1 MQCAVCKFNVES
13 GQICKRCYSSLK
25 SALTELPELQ
35 QGAASF
41 VTPGRS
47 GSGSPSTERSIGFN
61 VNALDYSMGKE
72 LLGVM
77 HKYEALIRRGRT
89 LTPPALLKREATVEK
104 EVAATVSFHLAHLE
118 WTVQQDWLDIFAGL
132 IKELHSKGM
141 ATNKRFIEQ
150 PRKIPC
156 PTEECKAHIVID
168 IENLLAGVRCHK
180 CRTSWTL
187 YRLLAL
193 AMNNPNRT
201 FWLDIDAICMWM
213 NISKTD
219 LNKIVRQHN
228 IPTKNGLYDISAIAK
243 ARSLID

>member
-1 MQCAVCKFNVES
+1 MENNMNEGKLTKSQY
-13 GQICKRCYSSLK
+13 RTLK
-25 SALTELPELQ
+25 SNLAELPELQ

-41 VTPGRS
+41 VSPSRS
-47 GSGSPSTERSIGFN
+47 GSGTVSTERSIGFN

-77 HKYEALIRRGRT
+77 HKYEALIRRGRS
-89 LTPPALLKREATVEK
+89 LTPPALLTREATVEL

-118 WTVQQDWLDIFAGL
+118 WTVQQDWVEEFAGL

-141 ATNKRFIEQ
+141 ACNKKFIEQ
-150 PRKIPC
+150 PRRIPC

-168 IENLLAGVRCHK
+168 IENLLAGVTCHK

-193 AMNNPNRT
+193 AMSNPNRT
-201 FWLDIDAICMWM
+201 FWLDIDAICLWM
-213 NISKTD
+213 NITKIE
-219 LNKIVRQHN
+219 LNKIVRDHN
-228 IPTKNGLYDISAIAK
+228 IPVKNGLYDISAIAK

>member
-1 MQCAVCKFNVES
+1 M
-13 GQICKRCYSSLK
+13 
-25 SALTELPELQ
+25 LTELPELQ

-77 HKYEALIRRGRT
+77 HKYEALIRRGRI
-89 LTPPALLKREATVEK
+89 LTPPAFLKREATVEL

-118 WTVQQDWLDIFAGL
+118 WTVQQDWLEDFAGQV
-132 IKELHSKGM
+132 KELHSKGM
-141 ATNKRFIEQ
+141 ATNKKFIEQ

-156 PTEECKAHIVID
+156 PTEECRAHIVID

-201 FWLDIDAICMWM
+201 FWLDIDAICLWM
-213 NISKTD
+213 NISKID
-219 LNKIVRQHN
+219 LNKIVRDHN
-228 IPTKNGLYDISAIAK
+228 IPVKNGLYDISAIAK

>member
-1 MQCAVCKFNVES
+1 MENNMNEGK
-13 GQICKRCYSSLK
+13 
-25 SALTELPELQ
+25 LTRSQYRTLRSNLAELPELQ

-41 VTPGRS
+41 VSPSRS

-72 LLGVM
+72 LLGVL
-77 HKYEALIRRGRT
+77 HKYEALIRRGRS
-89 LTPPALLKREATVEK
+89 LTPPALLKREATVDK

-118 WTVQQDWLDIFAGL
+118 WTVQQDWVEEFAGL

-141 ATNKRFIEQ
+141 ATNKKFIEQ
-150 PRKIPC
+150 PRRIPC
-156 PTEECKAHIVID
+156 PTDECKAHIVID
-168 IENLLAGVRCHK
+168 IENLLAGVTCHK

-201 FWLDIDAICMWM
+201 FWLDIDAICLWM
-213 NISKTD
+213 NITKVD
-219 LNKIVRQHN
+219 LNKIVREHN
-228 IPTKNGLYDISAIAK
+228 IPVKNGLYDISAIAK
-243 ARSLID
+243 ARSLV

>member
-1 MQCAVCKFNVES
+1 MENNMNEGKLTKSQY
-13 GQICKRCYSSLK
+13 RTLK
-25 SALTELPELQ
+25 SNLAELPELQ

-41 VTPGRS
+41 VSPGRS

-77 HKYEALIRRGRT
+77 HKYEAVIRRDRS
-89 LTPPALLKREATVEK
+89 LTPPALLKREATVEL
-104 EVAATVSFHLAHLE
+104 EVAATVSFHLAHLD
-118 WTVQQDWLDIFAGL
+118 WTVQQDWVEEFAGL

-141 ATNKRFIEQ
+141 ATNKKFIEQ
-150 PRKIPC
+150 PRRIPC
-156 PTEECKAHIVID
+156 PTDECRAHIVID
-168 IENLLAGVRCHK
+168 IENLLAGVTCHK

-201 FWLDIDAICMWM
+201 FWLDIDAICLWI
-213 NISKTD
+213 NITKVE
-219 LNKIVRQHN
+219 LNKIVRDHN
-228 IPTKNGLYDISAIAK
+228 IPVKNGLYDISAIAK
-243 ARSLID
+243 ARSLL

>member
-1 MQCAVCKFNVES
+1 MQCSVCKFHVES
-13 GQICKRCYSSLK
+13 GQIWKKCYSLLK
-25 SALTELPELQ
+25 SMLTELPELQ
-35 QGAASF
+35 QGAASY

-72 LLGVM
+72 LLGIL

-118 WTVQQDWLDIFAGL
+118 WTVQQDWLEDFAGL

-150 PRKIPC
+150 PRRIPC

-168 IENLLAGVRCHK
+168 IDNLLAGVTCHK

-201 FWLDIDAICMWM
+201 FWLDVDAICLWI
-213 NISKTD
+213 NITKVQ
-219 LNKIVRQHN
+219 LNKIVKDHN
-228 IPTKNGLYDISAIAK
+228 IPVKNGLYDISAIAK

>member
-1 MQCAVCKFNVES
+1 MNCAICKFNVES
-13 GQICKRCYSSLK
+13 GQICKKCYSSLK
-25 SALTELPELQ
+25 FALTELPELQ
-35 QGAASF
+35 QGAAGF

-72 LLGVM
+72 LLGVL
-77 HKYEALIRRGRT
+77 HRYEALIRRSRS

-118 WTVQQDWLDIFAGL
+118 WTVQQDWLEDFAGL
-132 IKELHSKGM
+132 IKELHSKGL

-150 PRKIPC
+150 PRRIPC
-156 PTEECKAHIVID
+156 PTDDCKANIVID
-168 IENLLAGVRCHK
+168 IENLLAGVTCYK

-193 AMNNPNRT
+193 AMSNPDRR
-201 FWLDIDAICMWM
+201 FWLDADAICLWM
-213 NISKTD
+213 NITKVE
-219 LNKIVRQHN
+219 LNKIVRDYN
-228 IPTKNGLYDISAIAK
+228 VPTKNGLYDISAIAK
-243 ARSLID
+243 ARSLV

>member
-35 QGAASF
+35 AGAASF

-72 LLGVM
+72 LLGLL

-118 WTVQQDWLDIFAGL
+118 WTVQQDWLEDFAGQV
-132 IKELHSKGM
+132 KELHSKGM
-141 ATNKRFIEQ
+141 ATNKKFIEQ

-156 PTEECKAHIVID
+156 PTEECRAHIVID

-243 ARSLID
+243 ARSLL

>member
-1 MQCAVCKFNVES
+1 MNCAICKYNVES
-13 GQICKRCYSSLK
+13 GQICKKCYSSLK
-25 SALTELPELQ
+25 FALSELPELQ
-35 QGAASF
+35 QGAAAF

-47 GSGSPSTERSIGFN
+47 GSGSPSTERSIGLN

-77 HKYEALIRRGRT
+77 HKYEALIRRGRS
-89 LTPPALLKREATVEK
+89 LTPPALLDREATVDK
-104 EVAATVSFHLAHLE
+104 EVAASASFHLAHLE
-118 WTVQQDWLDIFAGL
+118 WTVQQDWLEEFAGS

-156 PTEECKAHIVID
+156 PTEDCRAHIVID
-168 IENLLAGVRCHK
+168 IENLLAGATCHK
-180 CRTSWTL
+180 CRTSWTM
-187 YRLLAL
+187 YRLLGL

-201 FWLDIDAICMWM
+201 FWLDIDAICLWM

-219 LNKIVRQHN
+219 LNKIVRQHK

-243 ARSLID
+243 ARSLV

>member
-35 QGAASF
+35 SGAASF
-41 VTPGRS
+41 IPPGRS

-72 LLGVM
+72 LLGLL
-77 HKYEALIRRGRT
+77 HKYEALIRRGRS

-118 WTVQQDWLDIFAGL
+118 WTVQQDWVEEFAGL

-150 PRKIPC
+150 PRRIPC
-156 PTEECKAHIVID
+156 PTDDCKSNIVMD
-168 IENLLAGVRCHK
+168 MDNLLADVVCHK
-180 CRTSWTL
+180 CRTSWTM
-187 YRLLAL
+187 YRLLTLAL
-193 AMNNPNRT
+193 NNPDKV
-201 FWLDIDAICMWM
+201 FYLDMEAICLWLR
-213 NISKTD
+213 ITPREV
-219 LNKIVRQHN
+219 LKIVNAHN
-228 IPTKNGLYDISAIAK
+228 VSIKNGLYDFGAITKAK
-243 ARSLID
+243 DLS

>member
-1 MQCAVCKFNVES
+1 M
-13 GQICKRCYSSLK
+13 
-25 SALTELPELQ
+25 LTELPELQ
-35 QGAASF
+35 QGAASY

-72 LLGVM
+72 LLGTL
-77 HKYEALIRRGRT
+77 HKYEALIRRARS

-118 WTVQQDWLDIFAGL
+118 WTVQQDWLEDFAGQV
-132 IKELHSKGM
+132 KEIHSKGM
-141 ATNKRFIEQ
+141 ATNKKYIEQ
-150 PRKIPC
+150 PRRIPC
-156 PTEECKAHIVID
+156 PTDECKAHIVID
-168 IENLLAGVRCHK
+168 IENLMAGVTCHK

-201 FWLDIDAICMWM
+201 FWLDIDAICLWM
-213 NISKTD
+213 NITKTQ
-219 LNKIVRQHN
+219 LNKIVKDHN
-228 IPTKNGLYDISAIAK
+228 IPTKHGLYDISAIAK

>member
-13 GQICKRCYSSLK
+13 GQVCKRCYSSLK

-35 QGAASF
+35 SGAASF
-41 VTPGRS
+41 ISPGRS

-72 LLGVM
+72 LLGVL

-89 LTPPALLKREATVEK
+89 LTPPALLTRQATVDL

-118 WTVQQDWLDIFAGL
+118 WTVQQDWLEDFAGQ

-141 ATNKRFIEQ
+141 ATNKKFIEK
-150 PRKIPC
+150 PRRIPC
-156 PTEECKAHIVID
+156 PTDECRAHIVID

-201 FWLDIDAICMWM
+201 FWLDVEAICMWM
-213 NISKTD
+213 NLSKID
-219 LNKIVRQHN
+219 LNKIVRQHE
-228 IPTKNGLYDISAIAK
+228 IPMKNGLYDISAIAK

>member
-1 MQCAVCKFNVES
+1 MNCAICKYNVES
-13 GQICKRCYSSLK
+13 GQICKKCYSSLK
-25 SALTELPELQ
+25 FALAELPELQ
-35 QGAASF
+35 QGAAGF

-47 GSGSPSTERSIGFN
+47 ASGSPSTERSIGIN

-77 HKYEALIRRGRT
+77 HKYEALIRRARS
-89 LTPPALLKREATVEK
+89 LTPPALLTREATVEK

-118 WTVQQDWLDIFAGL
+118 WTVQQDWLEEFAGL
-132 IKELHSKGM
+132 IKELHTKGM

-150 PRKIPC
+150 PRRIPC
-156 PTEECKAHIVID
+156 PTDECKAHIVID
-168 IENLLAGVRCHK
+168 IENLLAGVTCHK

-201 FWLDIDAICMWM
+201 FWLDIDAICLWM
-213 NISKTD
+213 NITKVQ
-219 LNKIVRQHN
+219 LNKIVKDHN
-228 IPTKNGLYDISAIAK
+228 IPVKNGLYDISAIAK
-243 ARSLID
+243 ARSLL

>member
-1 MQCAVCKFNVES
+1 MENNMNEGK
-13 GQICKRCYSSLK
+13 
-25 SALTELPELQ
+25 LTRSQYRTLRSNLAELPELQ

-41 VTPGRS
+41 VSPSRS

-72 LLGVM
+72 LLGVL
-77 HKYEALIRRGRT
+77 HKYEALIRRGRS

-118 WTVQQDWLDIFAGL
+118 WTVQQDWLEDFAGL
-132 IKELHSKGM
+132 IKELHSKGL

-150 PRKIPC
+150 PRRIPC
-156 PTEECKAHIVID
+156 PTEDCKAHIVID
-168 IENLLAGVRCHK
+168 IENLLAGVTCHK

-201 FWLDIDAICMWM
+201 FWLDIDAICLWM
-213 NISKTD
+213 NITKTD
-219 LNKIVRQHN
+219 LNKIVREHN

-243 ARSLID
+243 ARSLV

>member
-1 MQCAVCKFNVES
+1 LS
-13 GQICKRCYSSLK
+13 
-25 SALTELPELQ
+25 ELPELQ
-35 QGAASF
+35 QGAASY

-72 LLGVM
+72 LLGTL
-77 HKYEALIRRGRT
+77 HKYEALIRRARS

-118 WTVQQDWLDIFAGL
+118 WTVQQDWLEDFAGQ

-141 ATNKRFIEQ
+141 ATNKKYIEQ
-150 PRKIPC
+150 PRRIPC
-156 PTEECKAHIVID
+156 PTDECKAHIVID
-168 IENLLAGVRCHK
+168 IENLMAGVTCHK

-201 FWLDIDAICMWM
+201 FWLDIDAICLWM
-213 NISKTD
+213 NITKTQ
-219 LNKIVRQHN
+219 LNKIVKDHN

-243 ARSLID
+243 ARSLL

>member
-1 MQCAVCKFNVES
+1 MNCAICKFNVES
-13 GQICKRCYSSLK
+13 GQVCKKCYSSLK
-25 SALTELPELQ
+25 FALTELPSLQ
-35 QGAASF
+35 QGAAGF

-47 GSGSPSTERSIGFN
+47 GSGSVSTERSIGFN

-77 HKYEALIRRGRT
+77 HKYEAVIRRGRS

-118 WTVQQDWLDIFAGL
+118 WTVQQDWLEEFAGS
-132 IKELHSKGM
+132 IKELHNKGM
-141 ATNKRFIEQ
+141 AINKNFIEK
-150 PRKIPC
+150 PRRIPC
-156 PTEECKAHIVID
+156 PTDECRSHIAID
-168 IENLLAGVRCHK
+168 IDNLLAGVRCHK

-193 AMNNPNRT
+193 AMANPNRT
-201 FWLDIDAICMWM
+201 FWLDIDAICLWM
-213 NISKTD
+213 NLSKVE
-219 LNKIVRQHN
+219 LNKIVREHN
-228 IPTKNGLYDISAIAK
+228 VPMKNGLYDISAIAK

>member
-1 MQCAVCKFNVES
+1 M
-13 GQICKRCYSSLK
+13 
-25 SALTELPELQ
+25 LTELPELQ
-35 QGAASF
+35 QGAASY

-72 LLGVM
+72 LLGIL

-118 WTVQQDWLDIFAGL
+118 WTVQQDWLEDFAGQ

-141 ATNKRFIEQ
+141 ATNKKFIEK
-150 PRKIPC
+150 PRRIPC
-156 PTEECKAHIVID
+156 PTDECRAHIVID

-201 FWLDIDAICMWM
+201 FWLDVEAICMWM
-213 NISKTD
+213 NISKID
-219 LNKIVRQHN
+219 LNKIVRQHE
-228 IPTKNGLYDISAIAK
+228 IPMKNGLYDISAIAK

>member
-1 MQCAVCKFNVES
+1 MNEGRLTKSQY
-13 GQICKRCYSSLK
+13 RTLK
-25 SALTELPELQ
+25 SNLAELPELQ
-35 QGAASF
+35 SGAASY

-72 LLGVM
+72 LLGVL

-118 WTVQQDWLDIFAGL
+118 WTVQQDWLEDFAGQV
-132 IKELHSKGM
+132 KELHSKGM
-141 ATNKRFIEQ
+141 ATNKKFIEK
-150 PRKIPC
+150 PRRIPC
-156 PTEECKAHIVID
+156 PTDECKAHIVID
-168 IENLLAGVRCHK
+168 IDNLLAGVRCYK

-201 FWLDIDAICMWM
+201 FWLDIEAICMWM
-213 NISKTD
+213 NISKID
-219 LNKIVRQHN
+219 LNKIVREHN
-228 IPTKNGLYDISAIAK
+228 IPMKHGLYDISAIAK
-243 ARSLID
+243 ARSLV

>member
-1 MQCAVCKFNVES
+1 
-13 GQICKRCYSSLK
+13 
-25 SALTELPELQ
+25 
-35 QGAASF
+35 
-41 VTPGRS
+41 
-47 GSGSPSTERSIGFN
+47 
-61 VNALDYSMGKE
+61 MGKE

-89 LTPPALLKREATVEK
+89 LTPPAFLKRKATVDL

-118 WTVQQDWLDIFAGL
+118 WTVQQDWLEDFAGQV
-132 IKELHSKGM
+132 KEIHSKGM
-141 ATNKRFIEQ
+141 ATNKKFIEQ

-156 PTEECKAHIVID
+156 PTDECRAHIVID
-168 IENLLAGVRCHK
+168 IENLLAGVKCHK

-219 LNKIVRQHN
+219 LNKIVREHN
-228 IPTKNGLYDISAIAK
+228 IPTKHGLYDISAIAK